1 MKRKKNGLESNI
13 LTLSKKDESEREE
26 CNQLQAHFQKND
38 INLQIRKE
46 DELIL
51 KKVLEME
58 LKAEDILNFG
68 AVSLQRIYRGIKD
81 REIVT
86 KLRQNQNK
94 KKIRNEKRTEGNPK
108 SPRRSKSMQFYSIKI
123 ISNALMYFQF

>member
-26 CNQLQAHFQKND
+26 CNQLQAHFKKVD

-46 DELIL
+46 EELIL

-86 KLRQNQNK
+86 KLRQKQNK
-94 KKIRNEKRTEGNPK
+94 KKNKKRKKNGGKSKKSKEK
-108 SPRRSKSMQFYSIKI
+108 
-123 ISNALMYFQF
+123 